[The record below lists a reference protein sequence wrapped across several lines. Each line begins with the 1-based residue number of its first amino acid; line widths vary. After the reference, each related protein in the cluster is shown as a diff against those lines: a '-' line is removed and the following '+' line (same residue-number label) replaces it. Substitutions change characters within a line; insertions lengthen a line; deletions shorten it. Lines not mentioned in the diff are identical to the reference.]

1 MSKCLWVYDI
11 TVKLLKEWLYGA
23 TTLTQ
28 KPESSV
34 HKYVPRGLKP
44 T

>member
-1 MSKCLWVYDI
+1 MSKCLWGYDI
-11 TVKLLKEWLYGA
+11 TVKLLNEYGA
-23 TTLTQ
+23 ATLTQ

-34 HKYVPRGLKP
+34 HKYVPYGLKP

>member
-11 TVKLLKEWLYGA
+11 TMKLLNEYGA
-23 TTLTQ
+23 ATLTQ

-34 HKYVPRGLKP
+34 HKYVPYGLKP